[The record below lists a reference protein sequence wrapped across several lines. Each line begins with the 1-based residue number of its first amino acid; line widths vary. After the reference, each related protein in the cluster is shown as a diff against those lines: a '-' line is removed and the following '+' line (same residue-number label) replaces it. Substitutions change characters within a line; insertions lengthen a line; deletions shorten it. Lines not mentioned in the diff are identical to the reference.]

1 MQARPTTE
9 ARSVGHHAPLHA
21 PSEGT
26 GVPSHFTMLLAKG
39 IALRRV
45 DDSAG
50 KEARDERF
58 GRIAVGVLASVAVCG
73 GPHLESATNTRI
85 KRCVRPP
92 LPTLYDALCFSLVDR
107 SASGSE
113 IWPGGSG
120 GIP

>member
-45 DDSAG
+45 DQSGRRLVMNRFSRVAVGGALPPAVLILATLTLAGVRTAALAAETASAG
-50 KEARDERF
+50 APPP
-58 GRIAVGVLASVAVCG
+58 AS
-73 GPHLESATNTRI
+73 
-85 KRCVRPP
+85 
-92 LPTLYDALCFSLVDR
+92 
-107 SASGSE
+107 
-113 IWPGGSG
+113 PGME
-120 GIP
+120 